1 MANPPSV
8 SRVYTGMFT
17 HDFVLR
23 TFIVYIT
30 VKALIFLPLTWAA
43 VVFWW
48 ADRKTSASTDTVA
61 ATPERAPALSS
72 EELLDGAVDL
82 A

>member
-1 MANPPSV
+1 
-8 SRVYTGMFT
+8 MFT

-43 VVFWW
+43 VVYWW
-48 ADRKTSASTDTVA
+48 ADRKTSTATGPAV
-61 ATPERAPALSS
+61 ATPERAQALDS

>member
-1 MANPPSV
+1 
-8 SRVYTGMFT
+8 MFT

-43 VVFWW
+43 IVYWW
-48 ADRKTSASTDTVA
+48 ADRKTSTATGA
-61 ATPERAPALSS
+61 GFATPERAQALDS